1 MENVQ
6 ATTGAKAGAKTV
18 TKRRV
23 KLISTDDT
31 YTHIQRGT
39 CGTVD
44 LIDAMGT
51 LHVSWDD
58 GHRLGLIPVM
68 MSGRRYRHE

>member
-51 LHVSWDD
+51 LHVSWVLCTYP
-58 GHRLGLIPVM
+58 GMTGIVW
-68 MSGRRYRHE
+68 G